1 MIEELRLGNFASITA
16 ELDFSPNFNV
26 IIGETG
32 AGKSLLLSAISFLK
46 GDKLSFPAEE
56 CFVEAVFST
65 PEGEVFARREIK
77 AGRSRCFLDGM
88 RVPQKLLAERVSPLI
103 VFQSQRQSI
112 ELLKPSVQ
120 LEILDRLAENEELPS
135 VYRAKFE
142 AFKKEKEKLEE
153 LERKVQDRDRQIDIL
168 KFQIE
173 EIREANLREGEEE
186 ELLELRNLLRQS
198 EKIKEVKELVRVLI
212 YEGEGSAL
220 ERISEVISRLEKI
233 EGSEELLERLR
244 NAYYELEDICS
255 EIERKLYV
263 PDEEVS
269 LDEIED
275 RLYEIEK
282 LKRKYGS
289 SIAEINAFL
298 KEAEEKLYT
307 LENLEF
313 EIEEERKRL
322 EALEAELKELASEI
336 SERRKR
342 AAEEFEAYVVSTLKE
357 LGMPEVRF
365 KVEFREKEL
374 SATGVDEVQFLFS
387 GNPSLPLSPLSASIS
402 GGELSRFLLTIL
414 SKVSVPGVTM
424 VFDEIDAGM
433 SGKTLSL
440 VAAKLKEIAKNQ
452 QVIAVTHSP
461 QVVAAADR
469 VFKVEKKNGNVA
481 VREVKKEQ
489 IEREIAI
496 MISGDLTDKSLEA
509 ARDLIR
515 RWEE

>member
-1 MIEELRLGNFASITA
+1 
-16 ELDFSPNFNV
+16 
-26 IIGETG
+26 
-32 AGKSLLLSAISFLK
+32 
-46 GDKLSFPAEE
+46 
-56 CFVEAVFST
+56 
-65 PEGEVFARREIK
+65 
-77 AGRSRCFLDGM
+77 
-88 RVPQKLLAERVSPLI
+88 
-103 VFQSQRQSI
+103 
-112 ELLKPSVQ
+112 
-120 LEILDRLAENEELPS
+120 
-135 VYRAKFE
+135 
-142 AFKKEKEKLEE
+142 
-153 LERKVQDRDRQIDIL
+153 
-168 KFQIE
+168 
-173 EIREANLREGEEE
+173 
-186 ELLELRNLLRQS
+186 LRQS
-198 EKIKEVKELVRVLI
+198 EKIKEVKELVKVLI

-220 ERISEVISRLEKI
+220 ERISEVISRLEEI
-233 EGSEELLERLR
+233 EGGEELLERLR

-289 SIAEINAFL
+289 SVTEINAFL

-313 EIEEERKRL
+313 EIEEERKKL